1 MLSKLLIDSLR
12 ENFYDKFD
20 KLSNR
25 SLYLKEAITDIEH
38 HPGVCQINCVKRH
51 RKFDTPYDV

>member
-1 MLSKLLIDSLR
+1 MFSKLLIDSLR

-20 KLSNR
+20 KLSDQ

-38 HPGVCQINCVKRH
+38 HPGIK
-51 RKFDTPYDV
+51 D